1 MILFTIDDALSNP
14 SKYAANVLIGEF
26 IDFPDGDRVF
36 KNIQA
41 RQDDEMADLVLR
53 YFPEY
58 SIGYNFVRKSPL
70 GQIEP
75 NFIHKDDM
83 MGDITCI
90 LYLNETHPKEDGTTI
105 YDDEELPVCKVYA
118 KFNRLVAFESNLLH
132 SRNIFEN
139 FGEEDDARLIQVI
152 FLKKNNEQ
160 GDKA

>member
-1 MILFTIDDALSNP
+1 
-14 SKYAANVLIGEF
+14 
-26 IDFPDGDRVF
+26 
-36 KNIQA
+36 
-41 RQDDEMADLVLR
+41 
-53 YFPEY
+53 
-58 SIGYNFVRKSPL
+58 
-70 GQIEP
+70 
-75 NFIHKDDM
+75 

-139 FGEEDDARLIQVI
+139 FGEDDDARLIQVI